1 MKKTM
6 KNFKKKLVCGISL
19 GVLMASM
26 LCSLSG
32 CGGGKDDPSAEAVL
46 KQGLNLKDKAREQM
60 SEYNNDFKKADD
72 LMTIEP

>member
-6 KNFKKKLVCGISL
+6 KNLKKKLVCGISL

-32 CGGGKDDPSAEAVL
+32 CGGGKDDPSAEAAL